1 MELFSVQKNRQE
13 GERER
18 GRERRNFDRSAI
30 PQDGEE
36 EKEASFGLIAWINNR
51 TISRVP
57 PPPRER
63 KGQVNLAAV
72 LKAKAWTTLTKGPRP
87 VEQVEQRM
95 TSRIVHVVLLQK
107 HKECAL
113 QWEESQCPV
122 AGDSI
127 T

>member
-57 PPPRER
+57 PPPPGEEGASQPCRRFESESLDHID
-63 KGQVNLAAV
+63 KG
-72 LKAKAWTTLTKGPRP
+72 TPP
-87 VEQVEQRM
+87 
-95 TSRIVHVVLLQK
+95 
-107 HKECAL
+107 C
-113 QWEESQCPV
+113 
-122 AGDSI
+122 
-127 T
+127 